1 MNSANIKD
9 VRGYFSV
16 RLSLFTVFKGGH
28 GSDVRGKRLRSHGHK
43 DCGVAPGE
51 EASSPPSEEDNDSA
65 ANSANSDNTGSPP
78 SWGDKTALLRKMQR
92 LEKFKY
98 LQRKRKRKH
107 LSLTADGKE
116 RLRPGKGESKRRMPP
131 IHCKGATATV
141 WAGSTGAVD
150 YKSNRN
156 RRRKRPGD
164 KYADE
169 EKILSDEYE
178 AICYLLMDNEF
189 YSHPVRVS
197 CGGFRRRERQSASQL
212 SNKGVNH
219 LGDDWGMSTRIK
231 KDEWKN
237 DDHRIAEDL
246 AQMLPTSDRNSSETE
261 KRKKGEGELFCE
273 NPVGGNNLSSG
284 GEPPAG
290 AAPTCDS
297 NCDDHF
303 DDSWE
308 EDSTMMPRNRK
319 AKAIRRN
326 LHTINRTVKYP
337 IRLCQLSPD
346 SYLFFLIQ
354 HRKKKDR
361 KFFSYCRVFSPSGV
375 IKQGL
380 QIRKLYHLGRKEKIE
395 DVITF
400 ALRRKIAHVDDNSC
414 IWGIPYQ
421 GIISFLK
428 ENCVYR
434 DLLCLYRHSRKG
446 SVHRRGFPCGGG
458 IIENVPSEASSE
470 RGSHHSML
478 PLIEEKKERHVRKSV
493 YEADRMGSPDDALV
507 GTTPPRSTRRHDQ
520 FICPITAG
528 NPRRCQR
535 SDTFYQSM
543 KRFSRIERYVR
554 SVRKIFFGWGA
565 PVENYVLAG
574 RTTCQAGDH
583 REVTEEN
590 VKGGHDGG
598 LTWGETPMQEQQR
611 EHKGC
616 VAVRVTNLGDKKKKK
631 KIMASQVKRLLRK
644 VRQYKGE
651 LFCAGARTHHKCGQ
665 PGQLLE
671 ETVPK
676 QNRVATSLRRISDM
690 YAQWK
695 KKEERHIAGF
705 LFFHFFFFNKRC
717 VYYGD
722 KRGGND
728 QEGRSNRGES
738 CPTSCYPDSR
748 DDLHYRSSWFFNSFD
763 YVGEVDGAPGGG
775 TSSIAR
781 AFLKR
786 VKRPLRRGEDT
797 LQRDEAL
804 QGEEP
809 LQENQIPDVGAV
821 QGKNPGKEKKRNDI
835 FEHMNRYASR
845 ISKNIHLANRSRYDD
860 YPFDFSLQK
869 GEGGWHGTP
878 DAAPAMEEIKT
889 INTILNTPLIKLNE
903 VEKKCLW
910 KFRLQLVNRE
920 EALGKFLKSVN
931 WDNQQEKEEA
941 TQLINYWSKPS
952 LENCLEL
959 LNSYL
964 QRTVIKK
971 YVMQIIAQAKKD
983 QLKLYLFQ
991 LVQSLRVFNHE
1002 PIDDLFMETLIN
1014 KCITSKKLS
1023 IFLHW
1028 FLLSETKDKCKG
1040 NLYIHIHKL
1049 FITKLMTSNLRK
1061 KRKILSILKNQNRFR
1076 NQLLY
1081 LTKIAK
1087 RKSERIHNKTKKLR
1101 QFLFCYRQKYGCV
1114 VIKDFIKNNIFVSD
1128 NEVYDFV
1135 SPRGAT
1141 PEEAETEADAESE
1154 AEGDVLVAQHARE
1167 EDADADANADANSM
1181 HHQSDVRNSVYYL
1194 NGELSIRADPGA
1206 DAYCFQYQ
1214 PPGAQTAEGA
1224 LPAAHRSISDVSTE
1238 DSKTVNYIDD
1248 SKGAPSERN
1257 RDTSFFSNLLQLNEN
1272 FDFFLSAT
1280 YSDEDN
1286 NIDIL
1291 DDSISLVR
1299 KQKIKRIKA
1308 PLILP
1313 IDPDIEFLT
1322 FLPEQSYVLRSSLY
1336 PIVIACLVRKKIKLA
1351 HEHFHN
1357 LIINEQKYLKKNV
1370 KKKKNYSMY
1379 HSFNSKFLKSLYSS
1393 FDCASDFERHYQKVK
1408 WEGKNIFYNGRKVEK
1423 VGLQKWVSPES
1434 EECPGAESPGVD
1446 SPNADTPSS
1455 AVVIHH
1461 ESESNSHS
1469 NQRVKKYNEIYELS
1483 IKKYI
1488 YKAGDDLRQDH
1499 LVIQIICIIDNIWKR
1514 YGLDLKLT
1522 LYKVLALST
1531 DDGFIE
1537 FVNYA
1542 ESISSI
1548 KKNYKGEIRQ
1558 YFMDKSTDP
1567 KSPLGFDASI
1577 LENFIS
1583 SCAGYSVITYLLG
1596 IGDRHL
1602 DNLMVSRDGCF
1613 FHIDFGYILG
1623 EDPKPFSPPMKL
1635 CKEMIEAMGGA
1646 HSVGYEQFLK
1656 KCCLAYKY
1664 LRYHSKLII
1673 SLLDCMC
1680 ESGLKD
1686 MKMSPELC
1694 VLKVQEKFRLDLN
1707 DEAAEVYFLS
1717 VINASVK
1724 TLFPVVVD
1732 KLHEWALNWK

>member
-1 MNSANIKD
+1 MKPLTPQQRKMSSANVKD
-9 VRGYFSV
+9 VDDYFSV
-16 RLSLFTVFKGGH
+16 RLSLFTVFKGRHGSGVRGRRRRGH
-28 GSDVRGKRLRSHGHK
+28 GRTERA
-43 DCGVAPGE
+43 VAPGE
-51 EASSPPSEEDNDSA
+51 AASSPPGEEANEADSSNA
-65 ANSANSDNTGSPP
+65 ANPADAADAANG
-78 SWGDKTALLRKMQR
+78 GDKTALLRKMRR

-98 LQRKRKRKH
+98 LQRKRKKKH
-107 LSLTADGKE
+107 LMSVSADGKE
-116 RLRPGKGESKRRMPP
+116 RVLPGRRDSKRRVPP
-131 IHCKGATATV
+131 VKSKGATARV
-141 WAGSTGAVD
+141 RAGLTSGVD
-150 YKSNRN
+150 YKLN
-156 RRRKRPGD
+156 RKRREAPDGKD
-164 KYADE
+164 GKYGKYADE
-169 EKILSDEYE
+169 EKIPRDEFE
-178 AICYLLMDNEF
+178 AICYLLMDREF
-189 YSHPVRVS
+189 YGHPVS
-197 CGGFRRRERQSASQL
+197 IPCGGLDRRGSHSANQRSDDCM
-212 SNKGVNH
+212 NRFNH
-219 LGDDWGMSTRIK
+219 LGEGLGKPARVK
-231 KDEWKN
+231 KDARKSCG
-237 DDHRIAEDL
+237 DRIAEDL
-246 AQMLPTSDRNSSETE
+246 AQMVRASDRSGSAAGG
-261 KRKKGEGELFCE
+261 KRKTAKREMADRETGEGEPFCE
-273 NPVGGNNLSSG
+273 KPVGGNCPSSG

-290 AAPTCDS
+290 AAAKGESSSGGHSDSHSDGHSDHSPT
-297 NCDDHF
+297 
-303 DDSWE
+303 
-308 EDSTMMPRNRK
+308 MPRNRK
-319 AKAIRRN
+319 SEAIRN
-326 LHTINRTVKYP
+326 HLHTINRTLSYP
-337 IRLCQLSPD
+337 IRHSQLSPD
-346 SYLFFLIQ
+346 TYLFFLIQ
-354 HRKKKDR
+354 HREKKHR
-361 KFFSYCRVFSPSGV
+361 TFYAYCRVFSRTGV
-375 IKQGL
+375 LKQGL
-380 QIRKLYHLGRKEKIE
+380 QIKKLFHLGRKARIQ
-395 DVITF
+395 DIITS
-400 ALRRKIAHVDDNSC
+400 ALRKKIAYVDDDSC
-414 IWGIPYQ
+414 GRGTSHQ
-421 GIISFLK
+421 GIISFLQ

-434 DLLCLYRHSRKG
+434 DLLCLYRLPRKG
-446 SVHRRGFPCGGG
+446 GFPIGGG
-458 IIENVPSEASSE
+458 SLENARSGAS
-470 RGSHHSML
+470 
-478 PLIEEKKERHVRKSV
+478 
-493 YEADRMGSPDDALV
+493 
-507 GTTPPRSTRRHDQ
+507 PPRSAKRHGQ
-520 FICPITAG
+520 LICPIEG
-528 NPRRCQR
+528 GPPPHRRR
-535 SDTFYQSM
+535 SDAFYQSM
-543 KRFSRIERYVR
+543 KRCSRIERYVR
-554 SVRKIFFGWGA
+554 SVRKIYFGWGS
-565 PVENYVLAG
+565 PVGNYVH
-574 RTTCQAGDH
+574 AGDH
-583 REVTEEN
+583 REVKEGN
-590 VKGGHDGG
+590 AKGGRHCG
-598 LTWGETPMQEQQR
+598 LTWGETPIREQQGK
-611 EHKGC
+611 HNSC
-616 VAVRVTNLGDKKKKK
+616 VSFGEANLGEKRKK
-631 KIMASQVKRLLRK
+631 KIMTSQVKRLRRK
-644 VRQYKGE
+644 VRRYEGE
-651 LFCAGARTHHKCGQ
+651 LFCAGGRASHECAQ
-665 PGQLLE
+665 PGHPRRPRHPGHPLE
-671 ETVPK
+671 ECTPK
-676 QNRVATSLRRISDM
+676 RSRVAATLRRISEM

-695 KKEERHIAGF
+695 TKEERHIAGF

-722 KRGGND
+722 KRVGGN
-728 QEGRSNRGES
+728 EVGRNEVGRDEVGRDRVGSDLGES
-738 CPTSCYPDSR
+738 CPSSCPPDE
-748 DDLHYRSSWFFNSFD
+748 RSSWFFNSFD
-763 YVGEVDGAPGGG
+763 YVGEAGGA
-775 TSSIAR
+775 SSVAR

-786 VKRPLRRGEDT
+786 VKRQRGEAA
-797 LQRDEAL
+797 QY
-804 QGEEP
+804 GEEAP
-809 LQENQIPDVGAV
+809 RGVSPQNASPHNAS
-821 QGKNPGKEKKRNDI
+821 PPRKEKRRNDI

-845 ISKNIHLANRSRYDD
+845 ISKNIHLANRSRHDD

-869 GEGGWHGTP
+869 GEGGWHDSIDT
-878 DAAPAMEEIKT
+878 APAMEEIKT
-889 INTILNTPLIKLNE
+889 ITTILNTPVIKLSE
-903 VEKKCLW
+903 AEKKCLW

-931 WDNQQEKEEA
+931 WDDQQEKEEA
-941 TQLINYWSKPS
+941 TELLNCWSKPC

-959 LNSYL
+959 LNGHL
-964 QRTVIKK
+964 HRAVIKK
-971 YVMQIIAQAKKD
+971 YVMQIIEQAKKD

-1002 PIDDLFMETLIN
+1002 PIDSLFMDTLIN

-1061 KRKILSILKNQNRFR
+1061 KKKILSILKNQNRFR

-1101 QFLFCYRQKYGCV
+1101 QFLFCYRQNYGCV
-1114 VIKDFIKNNIFVSD
+1114 VIKDFIKNNIFLSD
-1128 NEVYDFV
+1128 SEVYDFA
-1135 SPRGAT
+1135 SPQPRPGA
-1141 PEEAETEADAESE
+1141 PPGGGEAGEVEGEEGGEVEAEEAE
-1154 AEGDVLVAQHARE
+1154 AEGE
-1167 EDADADANADANSM
+1167 TP
-1181 HHQSDVRNSVYYL
+1181 DVRNSVYYL
-1194 NGELSIRADPGA
+1194 NGELSIRADPAA
-1206 DAYCFQYQ
+1206 DAYCFQYEPRGAHFSQ
-1214 PPGAQTAEGA
+1214 GAAPPAQ
-1224 LPAAHRSISDVSTE
+1224 RSTSDVSTE

-1248 SKGAPSERN
+1248 SRGAPIERN
-1257 RDTSFFSNLLQLNEN
+1257 RDTSFFSNLLQLNDN

-1286 NIDIL
+1286 HIDIL

-1299 KQKIKRIKA
+1299 KQKIKKIRA

-1313 IDPDIEFLT
+1313 IDPDIEFLS

-1379 HSFNSKFLKSLYSS
+1379 HEVNSKFLKSLYSS
-1393 FDCASDFERHYQKVK
+1393 FDCASDFERHYRKVK
-1408 WEGKNIFYNGRKVEK
+1408 WEGKNIFYNGRKVER
-1423 VGLQKWVSPES
+1423 VGLQNWGPRDGEES
-1434 EECPGAESPGVD
+1434 AKVAPTEVAPSNAASAEAAP
-1446 SPNADTPSS
+1446 PS
-1455 AVVIHH
+1455 AGVVIHH
-1461 ESESNSHS
+1461 ESETNPQSK
-1469 NQRVKKYNEIYELS
+1469 QRVKKYNEIYELS
-1483 IKKYI
+1483 IKRYI

-1558 YFMDKSTDP
+1558 YFIEMSTDS
-1567 KSPLGFDASI
+1567 KSPLGFDAII
-1577 LENFIS
+1577 LDNFIS

-1613 FHIDFGYILG
+1613 FHIDFGYIFG